1 MSEWSSFAEIIKE
14 FIQLF
19 DALISVEQT
28 KLDSAVAN
36 KVSFVE
42 ECMNKEQAAILKLRG
57 LENKREAEQARLGA
71 EGLTFRQI
79 LANVSEED
87 SLILK
92 PLFEELSGK
101 VQDFQSISSSAREM
115 IELNLHN
122 IRGALHAK
130 DGRNFT
136 SRSV

>member
-1 MSEWSSFAEIIKE
+1 MSEWSSFAEIIKD
-14 FIQLF
+14 FIRLF
-19 DALISVEQT
+19 DALISIEQT

-57 LENKREAEQARLGA
+57 LEHKREAEQARLGA

-79 LANVSEED
+79 LEKSSEED
-87 SLILK
+87 ALILE

-101 VQDFQSISSSAREM
+101 VQDFQSISSSAKEM

-122 IRGALHAK
+122 IRTALHSK
-130 DGRNFT
+130 GGKHFT